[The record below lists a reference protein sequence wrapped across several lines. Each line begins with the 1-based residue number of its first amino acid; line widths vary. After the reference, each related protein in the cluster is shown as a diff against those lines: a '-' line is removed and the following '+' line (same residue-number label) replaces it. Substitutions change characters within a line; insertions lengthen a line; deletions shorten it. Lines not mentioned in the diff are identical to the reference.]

1 MNDLIERAM
10 AFAEEAHKGQVR
22 KYNGQPYFT
31 HPARV
36 AKRLENLGFWPE
48 MVAAGYLHAV
58 VEDCGVKIEEIRSLF
73 GDKVADLV
81 LGLTNPSKGL
91 KASRA
96 ERKKIDREHLAT
108 QTKNVKIIKLVD
120 RIDNIREMNDAD
132 TDYHRRGQSA
142 GRRRGHRPVGDPG
155 FVQHRI
161 KLLYAKET
169 LLLIPC
175 LYSSN
180 GLDDPV
186 YYELVHE
193 LGKLASDMAGIDLG
207 R

>member
-48 MVAAGYLHAV
+48 MVAAGYLHDV

-132 TDYHRRGQSA
+132 TD
-142 GRRRGHRPVGDPG
+142 
-155 FVQHRI
+155 F

-180 GLDDPV
+180 GLDDPMSAGPLFSSF